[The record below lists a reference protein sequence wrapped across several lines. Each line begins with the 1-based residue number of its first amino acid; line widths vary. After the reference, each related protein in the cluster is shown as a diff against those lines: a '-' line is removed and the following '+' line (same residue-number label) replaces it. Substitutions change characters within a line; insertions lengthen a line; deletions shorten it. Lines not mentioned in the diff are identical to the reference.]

1 MEAHLSTV
9 IQHDSTVGVMFASLS
24 LFFVFLFTTVC
35 TVLNIVHIFLLSHTD
50 GFYSFDSL
58 GLKIKSSPSNEQT
71 VRLTDDAPSR
81 LF

>member
-24 LFFVFLFTTVC
+24 FFVFLFTTVC